1 MIQNR
6 LGVIVS
12 YDVMFIAQD
21 MDGRTIAT
29 NSKNEINDTE
39 TVLSGLLEYTNY
51 SISVRA
57 RTAEGA
63 GPYSINMMIILTH
76 ESGKILI
83 CNCIE

>member
-57 RTAEGA
+57 RTAEGP
-63 GPYSINMMIILTH
+63 GPYSITMIIVLTNQ
-76 ESGKILI
+76 SSMFQLILH
-83 CNCIE
+83 